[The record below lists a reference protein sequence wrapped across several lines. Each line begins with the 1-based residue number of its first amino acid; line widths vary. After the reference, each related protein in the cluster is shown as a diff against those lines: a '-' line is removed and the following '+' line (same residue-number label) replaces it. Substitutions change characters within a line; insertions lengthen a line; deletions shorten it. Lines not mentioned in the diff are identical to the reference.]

1 VDTDPIDALCA
12 SLDRLQVGWTR
23 VSRAQFAEA
32 LLAAVEAPAVAAP
45 WPFDDRP
52 PGWNDLPNATIPPV
66 SEGAAQPINAR
77 PINARLGG
85 ADGPDASSA
94 SLPESTQG
102 GTLLDGTALE
112 QARTGV
118 SAARLAIASYGS
130 LVLDYDGAGE
140 AVSLLPTRHVAV
152 VRATD
157 VVPDMKAAFQ
167 RIGPLLRARPSSL
180 VLATGPSATADMGAL
195 VRGAHGPETV
205 HVLILET

>member
-1 VDTDPIDALCA
+1 MDTDPIDALCA

-32 LLAAVEAPAVAAP
+32 LLATVEAPSVAAP

-52 PGWNDLPNATIPPV
+52 PGWDDLPAATIPPV
-66 SEGAAQPINAR
+66 SEGATQ

-85 ADGPDASSA
+85 PGPDAPSA

>member
-1 VDTDPIDALCA
+1 
-12 SLDRLQVGWTR
+12 
-23 VSRAQFAEA
+23 
-32 LLAAVEAPAVAAP
+32 
-45 WPFDDRP
+45 
-52 PGWNDLPNATIPPV
+52 
-66 SEGAAQPINAR
+66 
-77 PINARLGG
+77 
-85 ADGPDASSA
+85 
-94 SLPESTQG
+94 
-102 GTLLDGTALE
+102 LLDGTALD

>member
-1 VDTDPIDALCA
+1 MDTDPIDALCA

-32 LLAAVEAPAVAAP
+32 LLAAVEAPSVAAP

-77 PINARLGG
+77 PRDARLGG

-102 GTLLDGTALE
+102 GTLLDGTALD